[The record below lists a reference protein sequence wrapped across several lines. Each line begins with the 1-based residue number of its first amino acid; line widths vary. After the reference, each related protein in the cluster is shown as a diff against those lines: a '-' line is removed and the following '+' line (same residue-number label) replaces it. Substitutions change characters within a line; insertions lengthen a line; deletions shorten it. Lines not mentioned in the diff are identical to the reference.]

1 MARGKRRERRRRT
14 ESSNR
19 RLPTFTPTRAQEYFS
34 DPTIPEVYEVFPT
47 ARFQFN
53 APIPIAVPQP
63 TAKVP
68 LSKAAFQPTGVLEG
82 GRAARGAAKRRALA
96 SPIETLP
103 EASGRE
109 RARPPADEC
118 VRRRTRT
125 EVIHALGHAGR
136 GGQKSPRWTERSKI
150 KC

>member
-19 RLPTFTPTRAQEYFS
+19 RLPTFTPTRASTYFS
-34 DPTIPEVYEVFPT
+34 DPTIPDDYVVYPE

-53 APIPIAVPQP
+53 APIPIAVPMP

-68 LSKAAFQPTGVLEG
+68 LSKAAFQPTSVEG
-82 GRAARGAAKRRALA
+82 KSGRPSNKGRKAARDVRTIATQ
-96 SPIETLP
+96 EQQ
-103 EASGRE
+103 
-109 RARPPADEC
+109 RARPIADEC
-118 VRRRTRT
+118 VRRHTRT

-136 GGQKSPRWTERSKI
+136 GGQKSPRWTKKSRI